1 VRARLARGWQHG
13 QYKDMQAMLCLGPAG
28 CRRNQR
34 LGEPAVE
41 VDGQVRPLLLGAAKR
56 HDRYSADAGKRGYLL
71 VGAVPETHPLS
82 LPDGNRRFELNS
94 AP

>member
-1 VRARLARGWQHG
+1 
-13 QYKDMQAMLCLGPAG
+13 MQAMLCLGLAG
-28 CRRNQR
+28 CRSNHR

-56 HDRYSADAGKRGYLL
+56 HHRHGAGAGKRGYLL
-71 VGAVPETHPLS
+71 VGAVPETHALS

-94 AP
+94 VLQKVRQR